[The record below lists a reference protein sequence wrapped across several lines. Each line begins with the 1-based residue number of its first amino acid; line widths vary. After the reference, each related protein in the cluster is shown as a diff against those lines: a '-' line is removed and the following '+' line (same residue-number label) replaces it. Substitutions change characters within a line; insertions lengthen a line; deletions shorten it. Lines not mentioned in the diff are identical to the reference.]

1 MGGDLNLN
9 MILRLDKVDKTPN
22 HNDNQNFRADVCPF
36 IETNNTVGAWCT
48 VSPYKRCFTWHRG
61 AKEILLDYA
70 QTSEHLL
77 NFIDDVNILPRMQ
90 SHHSLIKLSLSG
102 NRHEKGMGFWK
113 SNPSLLNDPVYVDKM
128 IRVTRKTSQNYEV
141 CVWGGG
147 GEERG
152 GRGGER
158 GGGEGREGER
168 GRGERGEGGGGGGK
182 GIIRFKAHHKT

>member
-1 MGGDLNLN
+1 

-22 HNDNQNFRADVCPF
+22 HNDNQNFRADLCPF

-48 VSPYKRCFTWHRG
+48 VSPYKRCFTWHHG

-90 SHHSLIKLSLSG
+90 SDHSLIKLSLSG
-102 NRHEKGMGFWK
+102 NRHEKGVGFWK

-147 GEERG
+147 GGGG
-152 GRGGER
+152 GRREGGGGGEGER
-158 GGGEGREGER
+158 GGGERGGRGM
-168 GRGERGEGGGGGGK
+168 GERGEGREGGGERGGEGEGEGDYK
-182 GIIRFKAHHKT
+182 I